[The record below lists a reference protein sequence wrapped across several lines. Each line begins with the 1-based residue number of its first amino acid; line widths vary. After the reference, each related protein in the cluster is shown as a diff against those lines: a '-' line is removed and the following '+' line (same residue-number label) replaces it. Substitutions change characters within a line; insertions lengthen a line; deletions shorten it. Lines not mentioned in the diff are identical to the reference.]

1 MTTTPTF
8 SQFRTGMVIPLP
20 ADKQMSYAELKQVG
34 LQDYYIRI
42 IHELAS
48 QGKLARP
55 QVDHWLRQLSA
66 RDRFA
71 EQAVRAELEG
81 HRSASV
87 GLTRSAPQQSPKR
100 TRTEPVH
107 LLMSRGNHK
116 QAVKTA
122 QSYGLHPLPVPPN
135 SLLPG
140 QSPDAHTVR
149 AAESVASKLITSGH
163 WKTAD

>member
-8 SQFRTGMVIPLP
+8 SQFRTGIAIPLP
-20 ADKQMSYAELKQVG
+20 ADKQVSYAELKQVG

-48 QGKLARP
+48 QGKLERP
-55 QVDHWLRQLSA
+55 QVDHWLRQLSVH
-66 RDRFA
+66 DRFA

-87 GLTRSAPQQSPKR
+87 GLTRSAPQQAPKR
-100 TRTEPVH
+100 TRTEAVY
-107 LLMSRGNHK
+107 LLMSRGDHK

-122 QSYGLHPLPVPPN
+122 QSYGLHPLPVPLN